1 MNTYPHYNNTDVSPT
16 RASDAYRRRPTYDAV
31 VTAANYIIHR
41 VVLRRCLHINN
52 DVRN

>member
-1 MNTYPHYNNTDVSPT
+1 MNHTTTDESPT

-52 DVRN
+52 DVRSN